1 MPPTKRLSPRKLQIL
16 ALVAEGKTDR
26 HIALLLGIGE
36 STVKAYLHEVYTL
49 LHVQNRAAAVYWYC
63 HYLGLTTP
71 IKE

>member
-1 MPPTKRLSPRKLQIL
+1 MSPTKRLSPRKLQIL

-26 HIALLLGIGE
+26 HIAILLGIGE

-49 LHVQNRAAAVYWYC
+49 LRVQNRAAAVYWYC
-63 HYLGLTTP
+63 HYLGLTAP